1 MAFREKEYYDARD
14 LMEIV
19 ALLRDPE
26 QGCPW
31 DKVQTHQ
38 TIRMNFLEETCEVL
52 EAIDL
57 EDDHLMC
64 EELGDIMMQVA
75 LHSQMAAEAGSFTFD
90 EVCDG
95 VCKKLIY
102 RHPHIFGDA
111 EAPTGANSWDALK
124 NREKGRTTLEQD
136 LASVP
141 ATLPALMRA
150 AKTQKRAARWGIGP
164 DRRETAQ
171 AAVDAAM
178 AALPGA
184 EDAETA
190 LGDALLALTDLARQ
204 CGVDPELALVKATR
218 RFAEQAARQN

>member
-1 MAFREKEYYDARD
+1 MAFREKEHYNAQD

-26 QGCPW
+26 HGCPW

-57 EDDHLMC
+57 GDDALMC

-111 EAPTGANSWDALK
+111 EAPTGENSWEALK
-124 NREKGRTTLEQD
+124 NREKGRTTW
-136 LASVP
+136 SRTWPVCRP
-141 ATLPALMRA
+141 PCLP
-150 AKTQKRAARWGIGP
+150 
-164 DRRETAQ
+164 
-171 AAVDAAM
+171 
-178 AALPGA
+178 
-184 EDAETA
+184 
-190 LGDALLALTDLARQ
+190 
-204 CGVDPELALVKATR
+204 
-218 RFAEQAARQN
+218 